1 MKTIKFTMISP
12 EEKLSL
18 KISLEDV
25 FFVFINDEE
34 IWNTLDRKEAEY
46 YFKEFKIN
54 PLI

>member
-34 IWNTLDRKEAEY
+34 FLETT
-46 YFKEFKIN
+46 IN
-54 PLI
+54 GKLFNKKLFFILRW